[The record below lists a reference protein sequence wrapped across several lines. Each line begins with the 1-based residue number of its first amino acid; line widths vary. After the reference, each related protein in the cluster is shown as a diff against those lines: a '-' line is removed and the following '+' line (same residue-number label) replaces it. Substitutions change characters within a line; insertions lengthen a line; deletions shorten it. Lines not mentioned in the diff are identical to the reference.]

1 LIAAREVLSLL
12 HETGTTEFME
22 FCGGK
27 LAMFVQKLD
36 ENAPIINKSL
46 IEIAMSS
53 STDKYRAVAIKRNE
67 KTIIPRGDERFQ
79 LGDLVFVISTN
90 EGIDEMMASSGKENF
105 EAKSIMILG
114 GSRIGKHVALY
125 MQKNCEVKLID
136 LNPERCEELS
146 EILEDTLIINGDC
159 RNVDLLEQEGIGKMD
174 AFVAVTGNS
183 ETNILSCLLAKKLG
197 VKRTIAEVEN
207 MEYINLAEN
216 TGIDTIIN
224 KKISAASRIFRHT
237 TNPNVTQV
245 KYMTGTEAEVIEFNV
260 PAGSKIT
267 RGTLRSLEFP
277 KDAIVGGGTRDGVPY
292 IATGDTMI
300 SANDKVVVFT
310 LPSAYE
316 KLSKYFT

>member
-1 LIAAREVLSLL
+1 
-12 HETGTTEFME
+12 MY
-22 FCGGK
+22 
-27 LAMFVQKLD
+27 VQKLD

-46 IEIAMSS
+46 EELSITH

-67 KTIIPRGDERFQ
+67 KTIIPRGNEYFQ

-90 EGIDEMMASSGKENF
+90 EGINDMMITSGKENF
-105 EAKSIMILG
+105 EAKNIMILG

-125 MQKNCEVKLID
+125 MQKTCQIKLVD
-136 LNPERCEELS
+136 SDPERCEALS

-159 RNVDLLEQEGIGKMD
+159 RNVELLEQEGIGQMD

-183 ETNILSCLLAKKLG
+183 ETNILSCLLAKKMG
-197 VKRTIAEVEN
+197 VKKTIAEVEN

-216 TGIDTIIN
+216 IGIDTIIN
-224 KKISAASRIFRHT
+224 KKIAAASRIFRHT

-260 PAGSKIT
+260 PENAKIT
-267 RGTLRSLEFP
+267 KGTLRSLDFP
-277 KDAIVGGGTRDGVPY
+277 RDAIVGGGTRDGIPF
-292 IATGDTMI
+292 IATGDTI
-300 SANDKVVVFT
+300 IKPNDKVVVFT

-316 KLSKYFT
+316 KLSKFFT